1 LPNAANPVKSTTSG
15 GSAVDAVVIGAGH
28 NGLVAAAL
36 LADAGWDVLVLE
48 AETEPGG
55 AVKSAELTPGYVS
68 DLCSAFYPL
77 SVASPALNELHLED
91 HGLRWTHAPAVVG
104 HARSATDEDAP
115 VIYRDI
121 EHTAAELDRHHPG
134 DGRRWLA
141 LFDQWQRIKGPLLST
156 LFAPFPP
163 VRGPIRL
170 LRTLGTGGAL
180 ELAHLMLLP
189 AGVMAQQLFEGDAAR
204 LLLLGNAMHAD
215 VPIDAPG
222 SGVMGYL
229 LIMLAQDGGFPVP
242 VGGAGQLTAAL
253 VRRATSAGAQI
264 DCQRPVSAIDV
275 KGGRAVAVRTAD
287 GETVRVR
294 RAVIADTSAPQL
306 YQKLLPADELPV
318 SLLRN
323 LEHFVWD
330 TPVLKINYALN
341 AAIPWRSKSLND
353 AGTVHLGADSDGL
366 IRWMADLN
374 TETLPDRPFMLF
386 GQMTT
391 ADPSRSPEGT
401 ESAWAYT
408 HLPRGMSDDESAD
421 TLSAAVD
428 RVLEEHA
435 PGFAE
440 RIVGKVIQ
448 RPSDLENSDA
458 NLHTGAVN
466 GGTSQLYQQLIFR
479 PTPGFGRAET
489 PIENVYL
496 GSAGASPGGGV
507 HGVCGR
513 NAAQAALHSMG
524 VTGWPRRRLNRAV
537 LSLTLR

>member
-1 LPNAANPVKSTTSG
+1 VKSTTSRG
-15 GSAVDAVVIGAGH
+15 GAVDAVVIGAGH

-48 AETEPGG
+48 AQAEPGG
-55 AVKSAELTPGYVS
+55 AVKSAELTPGYLS
-68 DLCSAFYPL
+68 DLYSAFYPL
-77 SVASPALNELHLED
+77 SVTSPALEELHLED

-115 VIYRDI
+115 LIYRDI
-121 EHTAAELDRHHPG
+121 DHTAAELDRHHPG
-134 DGRRWLA
+134 DGGRWRA

-156 LFAPFPP
+156 LFSPFPP
-163 VRGPIRL
+163 VRGPTRL
-170 LRTLGTGGAL
+170 LRTLGTAGAL

-189 AGVMAQQLFEGDAAR
+189 AGVMAQQLFEGEAAR

-229 LIMLAQDGGFPVP
+229 LIMMAQDGGFPVP

-253 VRRATSAGAQI
+253 AHRAAFAGAQI
-264 DCQRPVSAIDV
+264 DCQRRVRGIDV
-275 KGGRAVAVRTAD
+275 KGGRAVAVRTAGGD
-287 GETVRVR
+287 TVQVR

-306 YQKLLPADELPV
+306 YQSLLPADALPG

-330 TPVLKINYALN
+330 TPVLKVNYALN
-341 AAIPWRSKSLND
+341 STIPWRSASLNG
-353 AGTVHLGADSDGL
+353 AGTVHLGADQHGL

-374 TETLPDRPFMLF
+374 TATLPDRPFMLF

-391 ADPSRSPEGT
+391 ADPSRSPAGT

-408 HLPRGMSDDESAD
+408 HLPRGMADDESAD
-421 TLSAAVD
+421 KLSVAVD

-435 PGFAE
+435 PGFAQ
-440 RIVGKVIQ
+440 RVVAKVIQ
-448 RPSDLENSDA
+448 RPSDLEGSDA

-489 PIENVYL
+489 PVENLYL

-507 HGVCGR
+507 HGICGR
-513 NAAQAALHSMG
+513 NAARAALRSVG
-524 VTGWPRRRLNRAV
+524 ITGWPRRRLNRAV

>member
-1 LPNAANPVKSTTSG
+1 
-15 GSAVDAVVIGAGH
+15 
-28 NGLVAAAL
+28 
-36 LADAGWDVLVLE
+36 
-48 AETEPGG
+48 
-55 AVKSAELTPGYVS
+55 
-68 DLCSAFYPL
+68 
-77 SVASPALNELHLED
+77 
-91 HGLRWTHAPAVVG
+91 
-104 HARSATDEDAP
+104 
-115 VIYRDI
+115 
-121 EHTAAELDRHHPG
+121 
-134 DGRRWLA
+134 
-141 LFDQWQRIKGPLLST
+141 
-156 LFAPFPP
+156 
-163 VRGPIRL
+163 
-170 LRTLGTGGAL
+170 
-180 ELAHLMLLP
+180 MLLP
-189 AGVMAQQLFEGDAAR
+189 AGVMGQQLFEGDAAR

-229 LIMLAQDGGFPVP
+229 LIMMAQDGGFPVP

-253 VRRATSAGAQI
+253 AHRAAFAGAQI
-264 DCQRPVSAIDV
+264 DCQRRVRGIDV
-275 KGGRAVAVRTAD
+275 KGGRAVAVRTAGGD
-287 GETVRVR
+287 TVQVR

-306 YQKLLPADELPV
+306 YQSLLPADALPE
-318 SLLRN
+318 SLLQN

-330 TPVLKINYALN
+330 TPVLKVNYALN
-341 AAIPWRSKSLND
+341 ASIPWRSASLNG
-353 AGTVHLGADSDGL
+353 AGTVHLGADQDGL

-374 TETLPDRPFMLF
+374 TATLPNRPFMLF

-391 ADPSRSPEGT
+391 ADPSRSPAGT

-408 HLPRGMSDDESAD
+408 HLPRGMADDESAD
-421 TLSAAVD
+421 KLCAAVD

-435 PGFAE
+435 PGFTE
-440 RIVGKVIQ
+440 RVVGKVIQ
-448 RPSDLENSDA
+448 RPSDLQGSDA

-489 PIENVYL
+489 PVENLYL

-513 NAAQAALHSMG
+513 NAARAALRSVG

>member
-1 LPNAANPVKSTTSG
+1 MTP
-15 GSAVDAVVIGAGH
+15 GSEGVGDTADAVVIGAGH

-36 LADAGWDVLVLE
+36 LADAGWDVIVLE
-48 AETEPGG
+48 AQAEPGG
-55 AVKSAELTPGYVS
+55 AVKSAELVPGYIS
-68 DLCSAFYPL
+68 DLYSAFYPL
-77 SVASPALNELHLED
+77 SVASPALRELQLED

-104 HARSATDEDAP
+104 HARDGDDDDAA

-121 EHTAAELDRHHPG
+121 NRTASELDRRSAG
-134 DGRRWLA
+134 DGQRWCD
-141 LFDQWQRIKGPLLST
+141 LFEQWGHIKKPLLET

-163 VRGPIRL
+163 VRGPLGL
-170 LRTLGTGGAL
+170 LRSLGTAEAL
-180 ELAHLMLLP
+180 RLAHLLLLP
-189 AGVMAQQLFEGDAAR
+189 AGVMAEHLFSGDAAR

-215 VPIDAPG
+215 VPIDAPA

-229 LIMLAQDGGFPVP
+229 LIMMAQDGGFPVP

-253 VRRATSAGAQI
+253 VRRAESAGARI
-264 DCQRPVSAIDV
+264 ECGRPVTSISVTGD
-275 KGGRAVAVRTAD
+275 RATAVRTAD
-287 GETVRVR
+287 GSSIRCR

-306 YQKLLPADELPV
+306 YQQLLPTNSLPA
-318 SLLRN
+318 SLRRGLDR
-323 LEHFVWD
+323 FVWD
-330 TPVLKINYALN
+330 TPVLKVNYALDSP
-341 AAIPWRSKSLND
+341 IPWRSKNLGD
-353 AGTVHLGADSDGL
+353 AGTVHLGADHDGL

-374 TETLPDRPFMLF
+374 TRTVPEHPFLLF

-391 ADPSRSPEGT
+391 SDPTRSAAGT

-408 HLPRGMSDDESAD
+408 HLPRGMSDDESAEQ
-421 TLSAAVD
+421 LAERVD

-440 RIVGKVIQ
+440 HVVGKVTQ

-466 GGTSQLYQQLIFR
+466 GGTSQLFQQIIFR
-479 PTPGFGRAET
+479 PAPGFGRAET
-489 PIENVYL
+489 PLANVFL

-513 NAAQAALHSMG
+513 NAARAALAADG
-524 VTGWPRRRLNRAV
+524 VTGWPRRRLVHAV
-537 LSLTLR
+537 QHLLTR